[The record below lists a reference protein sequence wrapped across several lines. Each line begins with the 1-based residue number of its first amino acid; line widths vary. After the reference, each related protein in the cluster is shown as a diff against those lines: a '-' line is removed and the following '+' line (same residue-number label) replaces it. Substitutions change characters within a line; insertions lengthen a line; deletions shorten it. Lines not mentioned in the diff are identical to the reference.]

1 MILVILKLSMTNEFW
16 LNCWKNNTIG
26 FHEASPNKQ
35 LINHFSSFEQLLNGK
50 RLFLP
55 LCGKTT
61 DIQWLLSKGYHV
73 IGCELSSIAVEALFQ
88 SLKFTPTIRKLGPLI
103 EYSGPN
109 INIFC
114 GDIFNLTSQL
124 IGPIDGIYDRAALVA
139 LPADIRKKYAHHL
152 IDITHRSSQFLITF
166 TYDQTQMS
174 GPPFSIDAT
183 DLNELYGTHYSFQH
197 LSTNPVDPSL
207 ISAVSTLEHV
217 TLLINNR
224 RLSS

>member
-35 LINHFSSFEQLLNGK
+35 LINHFSSFEQLLDGQ

-88 SLKFTPTIRKLGPLI
+88 SLKFTPTIRTLDPFI

-174 GPPFSIDAT
+174 GPPFSIEMNG
-183 DLNELYGTHYSFQH
+183 LNTLYENNYSFQKIT
-197 LSTNPVDPSL
+197 SSPVEPSF
-207 ISAVSTLEHV
+207 ISSFHAIEHV
-217 TLLINNR
+217 FFLKPL
-224 RLSS
+224 